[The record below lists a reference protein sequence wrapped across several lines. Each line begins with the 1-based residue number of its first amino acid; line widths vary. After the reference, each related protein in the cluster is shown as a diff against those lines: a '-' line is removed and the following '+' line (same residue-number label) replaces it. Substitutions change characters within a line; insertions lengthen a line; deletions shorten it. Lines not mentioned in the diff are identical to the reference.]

1 MEKEPVYGISDEDAV
16 GCFGD
21 FNSAD
26 PVCKQH
32 CALRLRCAIE
42 HNQNERLELLDDLMS
57 SEDVFIK
64 IQ

>member
-1 MEKEPVYGISDEDAV
+1 MEEETVYRISDQDNV

-21 FNSAD
+21 FNSSD
-26 PVCKQH
+26 PICKQH

-42 HNQNERLELLDDLMS
+42 RNQNDRLELLDDLMAT
-57 SEDVFIK
+57 EDVFIK

>member
-1 MEKEPVYGISDEDAV
+1 MEKETVYGILDQDDL

-21 FNSAD
+21 FNSSD
-26 PVCKQH
+26 PICKQR

-42 HNQNERLELLDDLMS
+42 RNQNERLELLDDLMS
-57 SEDVFIK
+57 TEDVFLK